1 MEYLVVDSALGTG
14 WLAGKSNERPIAVL
28 DDFLSAAEL
37 QPLLAQLPDNPNE
50 YLHAAMRDGT
60 AKSNDGK
67 GIALQVDV
75 EAAVMR
81 KLRAAMFAGADTELT
96 TAEQTRL
103 PVLISAGDCAE
114 HRDRFVSDSD
124 GYSPDKLVYG
134 YAAFVYLAGGE
145 DSTLFF
151 RHDSGKVESVAC
163 APGRMVVFK
172 NLAVRHWVE
181 GPMEQA
187 RVMLGPFAMEP
198 REGEIRQITAG
209 SPEMARGFLAL
220 YIASMFMLVI
230 LIATI
235 SSFVSEGIGSYSGW
249 VLSALSP
256 GLVLLAPLLGYCG
269 AAIAWW
275 FRGGPSFFAAV
286 LMYMIVAVLSGR
298 AILYW
303 MIESVGSH
311 TGFALSKSVLAAIG
325 LSPIAVSFL
334 LDVFGVFPFVSYIV
348 NLIIASTRVPYT
360 IIVPETFLILA
371 ICYAIEWYVSLE

>member
-1 MEYLVVDSALGTG
+1 MSIGLWKSLAVTHHYIPHVVTADWAASRFFGWMLSRTFSLAVSPLQAWYSATMTVLRRMEYLVVDSALGTG
-14 WLAGKSNERPIAVL
+14 LLAGKSNERPIAVL

-75 EAAVMR
+75 GAALMR

-187 RVMLGPFAMEP
+187 RVMLGPFAAEP
-198 REGEIRQITAG
+198 REGEIRRITAG
-209 SPEMARGFLAL
+209 GPEIFWLILANL
-220 YIASMFMLVI
+220 
-230 LIATI
+230 
-235 SSFVSEGIGSYSGW
+235 
-249 VLSALSP
+249 
-256 GLVLLAPLLGYCG
+256 C
-269 AAIAWW
+269 
-275 FRGGPSFFAAV
+275 
-286 LMYMIVAVLSGR
+286 
-298 AILYW
+298 
-303 MIESVGSH
+303 
-311 TGFALSKSVLAAIG
+311 
-325 LSPIAVSFL
+325 
-334 LDVFGVFPFVSYIV
+334 FGVFVCFVVAIVLRLLYLVLGHDLFSFWFLSSAFSMTLLSVMSYLR
-348 NLIIASTRVPYT
+348 LI
-360 IIVPETFLILA
+360 
-371 ICYAIEWYVSLE
+371 

>member
-1 MEYLVVDSALGTG
+1 MVDSALGTG
-14 WLAGKSNERPIAVL
+14 LLAGRSNERPIAVL

-220 YIASMFMLVI
+220 FIASCFC
-230 LIATI
+230 
-235 SSFVSEGIGSYSGW
+235 S
-249 VLSALSP
+249 
-256 GLVLLAPLLGYCG
+256 
-269 AAIAWW
+269 
-275 FRGGPSFFAAV
+275 
-286 LMYMIVAVLSGR
+286 
-298 AILYW
+298 
-303 MIESVGSH
+303 
-311 TGFALSKSVLAAIG
+311 
-325 LSPIAVSFL
+325 
-334 LDVFGVFPFVSYIV
+334 
-348 NLIIASTRVPYT
+348 
-360 IIVPETFLILA
+360 
-371 ICYAIEWYVSLE
+371 

>member
-1 MEYLVVDSALGTG
+1 MTAAGLPLRGEDSPVCYAVGRVLRRMEYLVVDSALGTG
-14 WLAGKSNERPIAVL
+14 LLAGKSNERPIAVL

-209 SPEMARGFLAL
+209 SAPGWMFLA
-220 YIASMFMLVI
+220 IAAILLLAFSVSFVCCPWSRPFFGVVHDTVSHAASRAYMKRWRRMGRLAQRCDTPPDTDDGGKDVDLFLRCGTVAFDHWVIPMVI
-230 LIATI
+230 L
-235 SSFVSEGIGSYSGW
+235 
-249 VLSALSP
+249 LQL
-256 GLVLLAPLLGYCG
+256 
-269 AAIAWW
+269 
-275 FRGGPSFFAAV
+275 
-286 LMYMIVAVLSGR
+286 
-298 AILYW
+298 
-303 MIESVGSH
+303 
-311 TGFALSKSVLAAIG
+311 
-325 LSPIAVSFL
+325 
-334 LDVFGVFPFVSYIV
+334 
-348 NLIIASTRVPYT
+348 
-360 IIVPETFLILA
+360 
-371 ICYAIEWYVSLE
+371 